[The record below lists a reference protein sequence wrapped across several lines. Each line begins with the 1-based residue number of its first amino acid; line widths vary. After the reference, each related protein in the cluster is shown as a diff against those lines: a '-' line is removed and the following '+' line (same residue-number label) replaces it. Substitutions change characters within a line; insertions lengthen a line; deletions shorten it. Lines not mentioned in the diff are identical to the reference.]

1 MNRNSS
7 GGNRFDAY
15 RKKYREYQNFL
26 RKFGRIKEMI
36 PAGNRDGI
44 LGGINEGMDAKANR
58 AKIKLLRSKSVRSGV
73 CLQHVKTLIM
83 KWKRICT

>member
-1 MNRNSS
+1 
-7 GGNRFDAY
+7 
-15 RKKYREYQNFL
+15 
-26 RKFGRIKEMI
+26 MI